1 MADKPDKKT
10 EKPAEKKK
18 VEDKPT
24 APKPKKPSAEKKP
37 AKPIKVSSK
46 LAKIIKEI
54 EKLSVVELADL
65 VKALEDKFGV
75 AAAPVAAAPAAG
87 PAGAPAG
94 EEKAAPEQTTFNVIL
109 AKAGENKINVIKTV
123 REVNQNLGLKEAKD
137 LVEAAP
143 KEVISGVKKEEAE
156 EAKKKLESAGATV
169 ELK

>member
-1 MADKPDKKT
+1 MADKPDEKT
-10 EKPAEKKK
+10 EKPEEKKA
-18 VEDKPT
+18 EDKPT
-24 APKPKKPSAEKKP
+24 PPKPKKPAAEKKP
-37 AKPIKVSSK
+37 VKPIKVSGK
-46 LAKIIKEI
+46 LAKIIEEI

-123 REVNQNLGLKEAKD
+123 REVNQSLGLKDAKD

-143 KEVISGVKKEEAE
+143 KEVISGVKKEDAE
-156 EAKKKLESAGATV
+156 EAKKKLERGQQSS
-169 ELK
+169 